1 MTAAEQIE
9 EVLTET
15 IAALP
20 RLRPDELEDLERRA
34 GALAE
39 RFAAGGVIATPRLR
53 AQMSSL
59 KAGLETTA
67 GNLAVLNRILGR
79 EVTSP
84 WEA

>member
-9 EVLTET
+9 EILAET

-34 GALAE
+34 AAVAE
-39 RFAAGGVIATPRLR
+39 RFAAGGVITTPRLR
-53 AQMSSL
+53 AQMGSL
-59 KAGLETTA
+59 KTGLETTA
-67 GNLAVLNRILGR
+67 GNLAVLDRIMGR
-79 EVTSP
+79 EVTSL

>member
-9 EVLTET
+9 EILAET

-34 GALAE
+34 AAVAE
-39 RFAAGGVIATPRLR
+39 RFATDGVIATPLLR
-53 AQMSSL
+53 AQMGSL
-59 KAGLETTA
+59 QTGLETTA
-67 GNLAVLNRILGR
+67 GNLAVLDRILGR
-79 EVTSP
+79 EVTSL

>member
-9 EVLTET
+9 EILAET

-34 GALAE
+34 AAVAE
-39 RFAAGGVIATPRLR
+39 RFAAGGVIATPLLR
-53 AQMSSL
+53 AQMGSL
-59 KAGLETTA
+59 KTGLETTA
-67 GNLAVLNRILGR
+67 GNLAVLDRILGR
-79 EVTSP
+79 EVTSL

>member
-1 MTAAEQIE
+1 MTAAEEIE
-9 EVLTET
+9 EILAET

-34 GALAE
+34 AALAAT
-39 RFAAGGVIATPRLR
+39 FGAGAVIAAPRLR
-53 AQMSSL
+53 EQLGSL
-59 KAGLETTA
+59 RVGLERTA

-79 EVTSP
+79 EVTSQ

>member
-9 EVLTET
+9 EILAET

-34 GALAE
+34 AAVAE

-53 AQMSSL
+53 AQMGSL
-59 KAGLETTA
+59 KTGLDTTA
-67 GNLAVLNRILGR
+67 GNLAVLDRILGR
-79 EVTSP
+79 EVTSL